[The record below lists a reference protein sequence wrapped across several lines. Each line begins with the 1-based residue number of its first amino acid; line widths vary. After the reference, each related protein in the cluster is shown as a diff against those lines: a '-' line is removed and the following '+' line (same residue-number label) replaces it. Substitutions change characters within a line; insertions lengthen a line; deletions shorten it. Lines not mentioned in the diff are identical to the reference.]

1 MGEESKVDEMYME
14 NLEEW
19 IMEEDKVVTYKYLSR
34 TLKVHVNVAK
44 QMLFNFTQSKPEQC
58 VVVYLVS
65 GLVKTKDSDNGGDGV
80 TLDTTQKVLLVK
92 DTDLENVKSRFMEV
106 LSQHIYSVQKS
117 PGKINYKHNHK

>member
-1 MGEESKVDEMYME
+1 MYME

-19 IMEEDKVVTYKYLSR
+19 VMEEDKVVTYKYLSR
-34 TLKVHVNVAK
+34 SLKVHVNVAK
-44 QMLFNFTQSKPEQC
+44 QMLFNFTQSKPGQC

-65 GLVKTKDSDNGGDGV
+65 GLVRTKESDISGDGV

-92 DTDLENVKSRFMEV
+92 DTDLENVKSKFSEV

-117 PGKINYKHNHK
+117 PGKW